1 MPRKKIK
8 FEFIE
13 NTTQRKASYK
23 KRQKGFLKKAYELMT
38 LCNAETS
45 IVTYSPYHDEPK
57 VFPNHDATI
66 NTITKFRELSM
77 LEKSNNMMTHEEFT
91 KKRIKKME
99 KQLHKE
105 RKKNRIIEL
114 TNKMYEMLNG
124 KGTPADMHSYDLNDL
139 SYVINQNVKQVQ
151 EAIKTKVDVEGSTSN
166 APQHI
171 DGLTVP
177 DRTNSEW
184 RRDLL
189 SAPAGA
195 PVSMASLMTTSSK
208 ILSGTNSEGTRAPLL
223 VPVMASVSMVPPVAP
238 SMIPSTPPSQV
249 AQSMSHLIV
258 PVMASVS
265 MVPSTAPSQVA
276 QSMSHLIATCPQI
289 VPSEGPSWVS
299 PSPHLPLSFS
309 SQTFSPIVSQT
320 HPPIPLQIDLQRPP
334 HGVAPSI
341 PLSMFPSINT
351 PQISTSMPMNNYQNS
366 SIDFPQN
373 PGLSPDM
380 LDWNNDDIM
389 TLFDDSSFSI
399 INVQEPNG
407 DNNF

>member
-1 MPRKKIK
+1 MVVRSLFFPHAVVVY
-8 FEFIE
+8 
-13 NTTQRKASYK
+13 NTGS
-23 KRQKGFLKKAYELMT
+23 GSGHM
-38 LCNAETS
+38 NATRES
-45 IVTYSPYHDEPK
+45 GCDDYNRPYHDEPK

-66 NTITKFRELSM
+66 NTFTKFRELSM

-124 KGTPADMHSYDLNDL
+124 KCTPADMHSYDLNDL

-177 DRTNSEW
+177 EW

-195 PVSMASLMTTSSK
+195 PVSMASLMTT

-223 VPVMASVSMVPPVAP
+223 
-238 SMIPSTPPSQV
+238 
-249 AQSMSHLIV
+249 V

-289 VPSEGPSWVS
+289 GPSWVP

-341 PLSMFPSINT
+341 PLSMMAPPMFPSINT

-366 SIDFPQN
+366 S
-373 PGLSPDM
+373 M

>member
-1 MPRKKIK
+1 MVVRSLFFPHAVVVYNSGSGSGHMDATR
-8 FEFIE
+8 ESGSDDY
-13 NTTQRKASYK
+13 NR
-23 KRQKGFLKKAYELMT
+23 
-38 LCNAETS
+38 
-45 IVTYSPYHDEPK
+45 PYHDEPK

-66 NTITKFRELSM
+66 NTFTKFRELSM

-195 PVSMASLMTTSSK
+195 PVSMTTSSK
-208 ILSGTNSEGTRAPLL
+208 IHSGTNSEGTRAPLL
-223 VPVMASVSMVPPVAP
+223 VPVMASVSM
-238 SMIPSTPPSQV
+238 IPSTPPSQV
-249 AQSMSHLIV
+249 TQSMSHLIV

-289 VPSEGPSWVS
+289 VPS

-320 HPPIPLQIDLQRPP
+320 HPPIPLQIDLQRLP

-341 PLSMFPSINT
+341 PLSMMAPPMFPSINT

>member
-66 NTITKFRELSM
+66 NTFTKFRELSM
-77 LEKSNNMMTHEEFT
+77 LEKSNNMMTHEEFN

-99 KQLHKE
+99 KQLYKE

-238 SMIPSTPPSQV
+238 SMIPST
-249 AQSMSHLIV
+249 
-258 PVMASVS
+258 
-265 MVPSTAPSQVA
+265 APSQVA

-309 SQTFSPIVSQT
+309 SQT

-334 HGVAPSI
+334 HGMAPSI
-341 PLSMFPSINT
+341 PLSMMAPPMFPSINT

>member
-1 MPRKKIK
+1 MVVRSLFFPHAVVVY
-8 FEFIE
+8 
-13 NTTQRKASYK
+13 NTGSGSGHMDATRESGSDDYN
-23 KRQKGFLKKAYELMT
+23 R
-38 LCNAETS
+38 
-45 IVTYSPYHDEPK
+45 PYHDEPK

-66 NTITKFRELSM
+66 NTFTKFRELSM
-77 LEKSNNMMTHEEFT
+77 LEKSNNMMTHEEFN

-99 KQLHKE
+99 KQLYKE

-238 SMIPSTPPSQV
+238 SMIPST
-249 AQSMSHLIV
+249 
-258 PVMASVS
+258 
-265 MVPSTAPSQVA
+265 APSQVA

-309 SQTFSPIVSQT
+309 SQT

-334 HGVAPSI
+334 HGMAPSI
-341 PLSMFPSINT
+341 PLSMMAPPMFPSINT